1 MPIFA
6 KKRYS
11 RVRKSGIKAYLNNP
25 QWDMRTVR
33 NTRQG
38 RSLASI
44 QAQVDRA
51 LASTVGTNAYY
62 KNYRRLTS
70 IAQRY
75 NQNIQNE
82 IAKRA
87 AENPNSMGNAMLS
100 RYQRDYT
107 RERYAMMGRN
117 VYEGRGGSQSAQG
130 AKGNS
135 VG

>member
-1 MPIFA
+1 M
-6 KKRYS
+6 K
-11 RVRKSGIKAYLNNP
+11 
-25 QWDMRTVR
+25 TVR

-51 LASTVGTNAYY
+51 LASTAGTAAYY

-82 IAKRA
+82 ISRLA
-87 AENPNSMGNAMLS
+87 ANNPNSMGNAMLS
-100 RYQRDYT
+100 RYQRDYQ

-117 VYEGRGGSQSAQG
+117 VYEGRSAATA

-135 VG
+135 VH

>member
-1 MPIFA
+1 
-6 KKRYS
+6 
-11 RVRKSGIKAYLNNP
+11 
-25 QWDMRTVR
+25 MRTVR

-44 QAQVDRA
+44 QAQVERA
-51 LASTVGTNAYY
+51 LSSTAGTDAYY
-62 KNYRRLTS
+62 KNYRRLMS
-70 IAQRY
+70 VAQRY

-82 IAKRA
+82 IDRRA
-87 AENPNSMGNAMLS
+87 ASNPNAMGNAMLS

-117 VYEGRGGSQSAQG
+117 VYEGRNAATA

-135 VG
+135 SH

>member
-1 MPIFA
+1 M
-6 KKRYS
+6 K
-11 RVRKSGIKAYLNNP
+11 
-25 QWDMRTVR
+25 TVR

-51 LASTVGTNAYY
+51 LASTAGTNAYY
-62 KNYRRLTS
+62 KNYRRLMNV
-70 IAQRY
+70 AQRY

-82 IAKRA
+82 ISKRA
-87 AENPNSMGNAMLS
+87 ANNPNSMSNAMLS

-107 RERYAMMGRN
+107 RERYAMMSRN
-117 VYEGRGGSQSAQG
+117 VYEGRGSYRMA

-135 VG
+135 VH